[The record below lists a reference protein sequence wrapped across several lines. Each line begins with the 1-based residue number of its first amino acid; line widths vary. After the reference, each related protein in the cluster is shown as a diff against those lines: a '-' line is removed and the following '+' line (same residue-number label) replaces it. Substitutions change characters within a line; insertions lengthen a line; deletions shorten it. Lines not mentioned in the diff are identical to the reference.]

1 MIRQKKTANTEKK
14 GKESQRNGELLSLIL
29 EKSRISQRLCSI
41 NMGENDAFL
50 TNFIYRSPIS
60 FSRDFSYR
68 FLSSVYHFLVRDSQ
82 KKSNVRFDEIINDE
96 KIKNLYINKKLLIPA
111 LQRHALALININ
123 REIFEKNDQEI
134 IENYIQEIYPEKFE
148 GYKDFLRSLDYERTG
163 LKNILN
169 LERALLG
176 DPEEKVTSPKYQ
188 KTLEKVLSIEEINML
203 NEYSDFEIQ
212 MESTNNF
219 FYICENLRSK
229 LIPSF
234 YSPTDYKEIKMDHFN
249 KGAFL
254 IRRKEVNQLKNNN
267 TIGGEIVW
275 KSGKFNFEF
284 EKKTKSDWFFG
295 KKKSNEENKEQEQ
308 LKEIEI
314 ELIKEE
320 ANRALFEEANEEM
333 IKMQEANE
341 LANENLKEMKK
352 ELSKNY
358 GLKNEDIQ
366 KLIGKV
372 NKENKEYINKEQQG
386 RLGEYIETSDFF
398 KQQEEQLLAM
408 RKLANKGKKM
418 KLYEIDELVQKY
430 GNTEII
436 KAFVDSL
443 LNKLSPPEKEVKLFK
458 DEDEIKFIK
467 EKEEKKLA

>member
-1 MIRQKKTANTEKK
+1 
-14 GKESQRNGELLSLIL
+14 
-29 EKSRISQRLCSI
+29 
-41 NMGENDAFL
+41 
-50 TNFIYRSPIS
+50 
-60 FSRDFSYR
+60 
-68 FLSSVYHFLVRDSQ
+68 
-82 KKSNVRFDEIINDE
+82 
-96 KIKNLYINKKLLIPA
+96 
-111 LQRHALALININ
+111 
-123 REIFEKNDQEI
+123 
-134 IENYIQEIYPEKFE
+134 
-148 GYKDFLRSLDYERTG
+148 
-163 LKNILN
+163 
-169 LERALLG
+169 
-176 DPEEKVTSPKYQ
+176 
-188 KTLEKVLSIEEINML
+188 
-203 NEYSDFEIQ
+203 
-212 MESTNNF
+212 
-219 FYICENLRSK
+219 
-229 LIPSF
+229 
-234 YSPTDYKEIKMDHFN
+234 
-249 KGAFL
+249 
-254 IRRKEVNQLKNNN
+254 
-267 TIGGEIVW
+267 
-275 KSGKFNFEF
+275 
-284 EKKTKSDWFFG
+284 
-295 KKKSNEENKEQEQ
+295 
-308 LKEIEI
+308 
-314 ELIKEE
+314 
-320 ANRALFEEANEEM
+320 M

>member
-1 MIRQKKTANTEKK
+1 MIRQKKTANTKRNSEEIRK
-14 GKESQRNGELLSLIL
+14 NGELLSIIL
-29 EKSRISQRLCSI
+29 EKSKISQRLCSI

-68 FLSSVYHFLVRDSQ
+68 FLSSIYHFLVRDSQ
-82 KKSNVRFDEIINDE
+82 KKSNERFDEIINDE
-96 KIKNLYINKKLLIPA
+96 TIKNLDINKKLLIPA
-111 LQRHALALININ
+111 LQRHTLALININ
-123 REIFEKNDQEI
+123 REIFERNDEEI

-148 GYKDFLRSLDYERTG
+148 GYKNFLRGLDYERTG
-163 LKNILN
+163 LKNVLN
-169 LERALLG
+169 VQQLYEQ
-176 DPEEKVTSPKYQ
+176 EHQ
-188 KTLEKVLSIEEINML
+188 NTLEKVLSIEEIDML

-275 KSGKFNFEF
+275 KSGKFNFEI
-284 EKKTKSDWFFG
+284 EKKTKSGWFFG

-314 ELIKEE
+314 KLIKEE
-320 ANRALFEEANEEM
+320 ANRALFEEANKEM

-352 ELSKNY
+352 ELTRNY

-408 RKLANKGKKM
+408 RKLANKGKEM

-443 LNKLSPPEKEVKLFK
+443 LNKLSPSEKEVKLFK
-458 DEDEIKFIK
+458 DEDEINIIK
-467 EKEEKKLA
+467 EKEKKKLA

>member
-1 MIRQKKTANTEKK
+1 MIRQKKTANTKRNSEEIRK
-14 GKESQRNGELLSLIL
+14 NGELLSIIL
-29 EKSRISQRLCSI
+29 EKSKISQRLCSI

-68 FLSSVYHFLVRDSQ
+68 FLSSIYHFLVRDSQ
-82 KKSNVRFDEIINDE
+82 KKSNERFDEIINDE
-96 KIKNLYINKKLLIPA
+96 TIKNLDINKKLLIPA
-111 LQRHALALININ
+111 LQRHTLALININ
-123 REIFEKNDQEI
+123 REIFERNDEEI

-148 GYKDFLRSLDYERTG
+148 GYKNFLRGLDYERTG
-163 LKNILN
+163 LKNVLN
-169 LERALLG
+169 VQQLYEQ
-176 DPEEKVTSPKYQ
+176 EHQ
-188 KTLEKVLSIEEINML
+188 NTLEKVLSIEEIDML

-275 KSGKFNFEF
+275 KSGKFNFEI
-284 EKKTKSDWFFG
+284 EKKIKSGFFFG
-295 KKKSNEENKEQEQ
+295 KKKSNEENKKQEQ

-320 ANRALFEEANEEM
+320 ANRALFEEANKEM

-341 LANENLKEMKK
+341 LANKNLEEMKK

-398 KQQEEQLLAM
+398 KQQEKQLLAM
-408 RKLANKGKKM
+408 RKLANKGKEI

-458 DEDEIKFIK
+458 DEDKINIIK